1 MDLKKTLELLQIRK
15 SMLIRIKL
23 QLLRKEYLYNLE
35 MIGLLQMQSTMILQA
50 VIYQGFLMSG
60 PFIGLV
66 QNVVMRIVPL
76 TDLAKNVGRSQGIE
90 SKFLKS

>member
-1 MDLKKTLELLQIRK
+1 
-15 SMLIRIKL
+15 MLIRIKL

-35 MIGLLQMQSTMILQA
+35 IIGLLQMQSTMILQA

-76 TDLAKNVGRSQGIE
+76 TDLAKNVGISQGIE